1 MSYIVQL
8 VGRALDNCRIR
19 LLKKL
24 DKHSREYKVMKSQWK
39 LFHLKAADLHPEKQ
53 VYLRGINE
61 YMTRQNA
68 VDLVTNKYSKFREV
82 YQTYQNITEAIA
94 DRDTELL
101 EDVLDDYQSLDNEM
115 DVTIHTLKK
124 NQRAVINSTIF
135 EFSNGPLEGIN
146 RKIKTL
152 KRTCYGFANQ
162 SFFFLRIDCLF
173 A

>member
-1 MSYIVQL
+1 
-8 VGRALDNCRIR
+8 
-19 LLKKL
+19 
-24 DKHSREYKVMKSQWK
+24 MKSQWK

>member
-1 MSYIVQL
+1 
-8 VGRALDNCRIR
+8 
-19 LLKKL
+19 
-24 DKHSREYKVMKSQWK
+24 MKSQWK
-39 LFHLKAADLHPEKQ
+39 FFHLKAADLHPEKQ